1 MSLRNELDSSIGPSS
16 FSIRAQKSQI
26 LESVM
31 AKAKGRAKGT
41 KVTSRTYRG
50 AWKADEAGMAK
61 VKEAAKEAKLTQ
73 GQLLDLLV
81 AGYLEGLTVPQMVKA
96 ATAAHFMMQEKA
108 LHAQMAKL
116 EEARA
121 AALKG

>member
-1 MSLRNELDSSIGPSS
+1 
-16 FSIRAQKSQI
+16 
-26 LESVM
+26 M

-61 VKEAAKEAKLTQ
+61 VKEASKESKLTQ

-81 AGYLEGLTVPQMVKA
+81 SGYLESLTVPQMVKA
-96 ATAAHFMMQEKA
+96 ATAAHFMMKEKE
-108 LHAQMAKL
+108 LREQMAKL
-116 EEARA
+116 KEAQA
-121 AALKG
+121 AALEG